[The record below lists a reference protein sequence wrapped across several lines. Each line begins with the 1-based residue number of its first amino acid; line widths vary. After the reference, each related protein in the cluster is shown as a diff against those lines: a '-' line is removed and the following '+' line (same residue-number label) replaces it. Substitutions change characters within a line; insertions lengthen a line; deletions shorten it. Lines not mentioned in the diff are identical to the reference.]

1 MARKTRQ
8 DSNSLIM
15 NKNLSSISLKEYAEE
30 SYLNYSMYVILD
42 RALPHIGDGMK
53 PVQRRILYAMS
64 ELGLNASSKYK
75 KSARTVGD
83 VIGKFHPHGD
93 SAAYEAMVL
102 MAQNFSFRYPLVD
115 GQGNWGTQDDPKSF
129 AAMRYTESKLTGF
142 ADLLLSELKLGTVD
156 WQPNFDGS
164 LLEPT
169 ILAKIPS
176 ILLNGTTG
184 IAVGMATDIPSHNI
198 NEVLD
203 ACIYVLEN
211 PKASTKDLLKFI
223 QGPDFSNPA
232 PIIISSD
239 ELVEIYETGR
249 GGFKIRAFWD
259 TEGND
264 IVVRALPH
272 QASGSKILEQIA
284 DQMQKKKLP
293 MVVDLRD
300 EGDHKEPVR
309 LVISLKSNRINATE
323 VMNHLFATTDLQ
335 KNYRVNM
342 NLISL
347 KGSPRVFALKDLI
360 AEWLKFR
367 QQTVMRKL
375 EHRLDQVHDRI
386 HILEGLLIV
395 YLDLDK
401 VIHIIRNSDEPKKE
415 LMKAFKIS
423 EVQTNA
429 ILEIRLRQLAKLEQI
444 KLEEEKNTLEVE
456 RSDLEK
462 IIQSKS
468 RLKTYIKNELK
479 EIKENFGDDRN
490 SPIESSSEA
499 KAFSEEEVVTSEPVT
514 VILSKAGWIRS
525 AKGHDINPTSLAF
538 RGDDKLQHS
547 AQGRN
552 NQTTVFFD
560 SGGKAFSLPAHSL
573 PSARGMGE
581 PITGRVTAESGVTFE
596 GVAIGTEESKILISN
611 SAGFGFISNLSN
623 AISNQKKGKQFMKT
637 PEGAS
642 VISPIAIHES
652 HKFVAATFSSQD
664 NKGKVSNK
672 MLIFPI
678 DELPVLPK
686 GKGNK
691 LISISTK
698 SFKEKSEF
706 MMDVCCLAE
715 DSKLHIHHEGKT
727 GGKTWTLKE
736 LEEYVSSRAKRGRVL
751 PAGYNGRIMLEEI
764 SKSSDA
770 APE

>member
-1 MARKTRQ
+1 
-8 DSNSLIM
+8 M
-15 NKNLSSISLKEYAEE
+15 NTDKNINSISLKEYAEE

-42 RALPHIGDGMK
+42 RALPHVGDGMK

-64 ELGLNASSKYK
+64 ELGLNAGSKYK

-164 LLEPT
+164 LLEPI
-169 ILAKIPS
+169 ILPAKIPS

-198 NEVLD
+198 QEVLD
-203 ACIYVLEN
+203 ACIHILDN
-211 PKASTKDLLKFI
+211 PKASTKDLLKYI
-223 QGPDFSNPA
+223 KGPDFSNNA
-232 PIIISSD
+232 PLIASAE
-239 ELVEIYETGR
+239 ELLEMYETGR
-249 GGFKIRAFWD
+249 GGFKIRANWAQ
-259 TEGND
+259 EGND
-264 IVVRALPH
+264 IVVNALPH

-284 DQMQKKKLP
+284 EQMLKKKLP

-309 LVISLKSNRINATE
+309 LVIALKSNRVDAAE
-323 VMNHLFATTDLQ
+323 VMNHLYATTDLQ
-335 KNYRVNM
+335 KNYRSNI

-347 KGSPRVFALKDLI
+347 KGSPRVFALNQLLS
-360 AEWLKFR
+360 EWIKFR

-375 EHRLDQVHDRI
+375 EHRLDQVDDRI

-401 VIHIIRNSDEPKKE
+401 VIHIIRNSDDPKKE

-423 EVQTNA
+423 EIQTNA

-444 KLEEEKNTLEVE
+444 KLEEEKTALEIE
-456 RSDLEK
+456 RSELEK
-462 IIQSKS
+462 IIKSKA

-479 EIKENFGDDRN
+479 DIKEKFGDERN
-490 SPIESSSEA
+490 SPIESFASA
-499 KAFSEEEVVTSEPVT
+499 KAFSEEEMVTSEPVT
-514 VILSKAGWIRS
+514 VVLSKAGWIRS
-525 AKGHDINPTSLAF
+525 AKGHEIDPSSLTF

-547 AQGRN
+547 AKGRN
-552 NQTTVFFD
+552 NQTAVFFD
-560 SGGKAFSLPAHSL
+560 SGGKAFSLSAHSL

-581 PITGRVTAESGVTFE
+581 PLTGRIVSESGVTFE
-596 GVAIGTEESKILISN
+596 GVAIGAEESQILISN

-637 PEGAS
+637 PDGSS
-642 VISPIAIHES
+642 VISPIAINEN

-678 DELPVLPK
+678 EELPVLPR

-698 SFKEKSEF
+698 SFKEKAEY

-727 GGKTWTLKE
+727 GGKTWTLNE
-736 LEEYVSSRAKRGRVL
+736 LDEYISSRAKRGRVL
-751 PAGYNGRIMLEEI
+751 PAGYNGNIKLEEVQ
-764 SKSSDA
+764 KSSDT

>member
-1 MARKTRQ
+1 
-8 DSNSLIM
+8 M
-15 NKNLSSISLKEYAEE
+15 NTDKNINSISLKEYAEE

-64 ELGLNASSKYK
+64 ELGLNAGSKYK

-164 LLEPT
+164 LLEPI
-169 ILAKIPS
+169 ILPAKIPS

-198 NEVLD
+198 QEVLD
-203 ACIYVLEN
+203 ACIHILDN
-211 PKASTKDLLKFI
+211 PKASTKDLLKYI
-223 QGPDFSNPA
+223 KGPDFSNNA
-232 PIIISSD
+232 PLIASAE
-239 ELVEIYETGR
+239 ELLEMYETGR
-249 GGFKIRAFWD
+249 GGFKIRANW
-259 TEGND
+259 TQEGND
-264 IVVRALPH
+264 IVVNALPH

-284 DQMQKKKLP
+284 EQMLKKKLP

-309 LVISLKSNRINATE
+309 LVIALKSNRVDAAE
-323 VMNHLFATTDLQ
+323 VMNHLYATTDLQ
-335 KNYRVNM
+335 KNYRSNI

-347 KGSPRVFALKDLI
+347 KGSPRVFSLNQLLS
-360 AEWLKFR
+360 EWLKFR

-375 EHRLDQVHDRI
+375 EHRLDQVDDRI

-401 VIHIIRNSDEPKKE
+401 VIHIIRNSDDPKKE

-423 EVQTNA
+423 EIQTNA

-444 KLEEEKNTLEVE
+444 KLEEEKTALEIE
-456 RSDLEK
+456 RSELEK
-462 IIQSKS
+462 IIKSKA

-479 EIKENFGDDRN
+479 DIKEKFGDERN
-490 SPIESSSEA
+490 SPIESFASA
-499 KAFSEEEVVTSEPVT
+499 KAFSEEEMVTSEPVT
-514 VILSKAGWIRS
+514 VVLSKAGWIRS
-525 AKGHDINPTSLAF
+525 AKGHEIDPSSLTF

-547 AQGRN
+547 AKGRN
-552 NQTTVFFD
+552 NQTAVFFD
-560 SGGKAFSLPAHSL
+560 SGGKAFSLSAHSL

-581 PITGRVTAESGVTFE
+581 PLTGRIVSESGVTFE
-596 GVAIGTEESKILISN
+596 GVAIGAEESQILISN

-637 PEGAS
+637 PDGSS
-642 VISPIAIHES
+642 VISPIAINEN

-678 DELPVLPK
+678 EELPVLPR

-698 SFKEKSEF
+698 SFKEKAEY

-727 GGKTWTLKE
+727 GGKTWTLNE
-736 LEEYVSSRAKRGRVL
+736 LDEYISSRAKRGRVL
-751 PAGYNGRIMLEEI
+751 PAGYNGNIKLEEVQ
-764 SKSSDA
+764 KSSDT

>member
-1 MARKTRQ
+1 
-8 DSNSLIM
+8 M
-15 NKNLSSISLKEYAEE
+15 NTDKNINSISLKEYAEE

-42 RALPHIGDGMK
+42 RALPHVGDGMK

-64 ELGLNASSKYK
+64 ELGLNAGSKYK

-164 LLEPT
+164 LLEPI
-169 ILAKIPS
+169 ILPAKIPS

-198 NEVLD
+198 QEVLD
-203 ACIYVLEN
+203 ACIHILDN
-211 PKASTKDLLKFI
+211 PKASTKDLLKYI
-223 QGPDFSNPA
+223 KGPDFSNNA
-232 PIIISSD
+232 PLIASAE
-239 ELVEIYETGR
+239 ELLEMYETGR
-249 GGFKIRAFWD
+249 GGFKIRANW
-259 TEGND
+259 TQEGND
-264 IVVRALPH
+264 IVVNALPH

-284 DQMQKKKLP
+284 EQMLKKKLP

-309 LVISLKSNRINATE
+309 LVIALKSNRVDAAE
-323 VMNHLFATTDLQ
+323 VMNHLYATTDLQ
-335 KNYRVNM
+335 KNYRSNI

-347 KGSPRVFALKDLI
+347 KGSPRVFALNQLLS
-360 AEWLKFR
+360 EWLKFR

-375 EHRLDQVHDRI
+375 EHRLDQVDDRI
-386 HILEGLLIV
+386 HILKGLLIV

-401 VIHIIRNSDEPKKE
+401 VIHIIRNSDDPKKE

-423 EVQTNA
+423 EIQTNA

-444 KLEEEKNTLEVE
+444 KLEEEKTALEIE
-456 RSDLEK
+456 RSELEK
-462 IIQSKS
+462 IIKSKA

-479 EIKENFGDDRN
+479 DIKEKFGDERK
-490 SPIESSSEA
+490 SPIESFASA
-499 KAFSEEEVVTSEPVT
+499 KAFSEEEMVTSEPVT
-514 VILSKAGWIRS
+514 VVLSKAGWIRS
-525 AKGHDINPTSLAF
+525 AKGHEIDPSSLTF

-547 AQGRN
+547 AKGRN
-552 NQTTVFFD
+552 NQTAVFFD
-560 SGGKAFSLPAHSL
+560 SGGKAFSLSAHSL

-581 PITGRVTAESGVTFE
+581 PLTGRIVSESGVTFE
-596 GVAIGTEESKILISN
+596 GVAIGAEESQILISN

-637 PEGAS
+637 PEGSS
-642 VISPIAIHES
+642 VISPIAINEN

-678 DELPVLPK
+678 EELPVLPR

-698 SFKEKSEF
+698 SFKEKAEY

-727 GGKTWTLKE
+727 GGKTWTLNE
-736 LEEYVSSRAKRGRVL
+736 LDEYISSRAKRGRVL
-751 PAGYNGRIMLEEI
+751 PAGYNGNIKLEEVQ
-764 SKSSDA
+764 KSSDT

>member
-1 MARKTRQ
+1 
-8 DSNSLIM
+8 M
-15 NKNLSSISLKEYAEE
+15 NTNKSLSSISLKEYAEE

-64 ELGLNASSKYK
+64 ELGLNAGSKYK

-164 LLEPT
+164 LLEPI
-169 ILAKIPS
+169 ILPAKIPS

-203 ACIYVLEN
+203 ACIHLLGN
-211 PKASTKDLLKFI
+211 PKATSKDLLKFI
-223 QGPDFSNPA
+223 KGPDFSNPA
-232 PIIISSD
+232 PIIVSSE
-239 ELVEIYETGR
+239 ELKEMYETGR
-249 GGFKIRAFWD
+249 GGFKIRAHWD
-259 TEGND
+259 IEGND
-264 IVVRALPH
+264 IIVRALPH

-335 KNYRVNM
+335 KNYRSNM

-360 AEWLKFR
+360 SEWLKFR

-375 EHRLDQVHDRI
+375 EHRLDQVDDRI
-386 HILEGLLIV
+386 HVLEGLLIV

-401 VIHIIRNSDEPKKE
+401 VIHIIRNSDNPKKE

-423 EVQTNA
+423 EIQTNA

-444 KLEEEKNTLEVE
+444 KLEEEKSSLEAE
-456 RSDLEK
+456 RAELEK
-462 IIQSKS
+462 IIKSKA
-468 RLKTYIKNELK
+468 RLKTYIRNELK
-479 EIKENFGDDRN
+479 EIKENFGDVRN
-490 SPIESSSEA
+490 SPIESSSAA
-499 KAFSEEEVVTSEPVT
+499 KAFSEEETVTSEAVT
-514 VILSKAGWIRS
+514 VILSKAGWVRS
-525 AKGHDINPTSLAF
+525 AKGHDIDPNSLTY

-547 AQGRN
+547 ARGKN
-552 NQTTVFFD
+552 NQTAVFFD

-581 PITGRVTAESGVTFE
+581 PLTGRVVSESGMTFE
-596 GVAIGTEESKILISN
+596 GVAIGAEESKILISN
-611 SAGFGFISNLSN
+611 SAGFGFISDLSN
-623 AISNQKKGKQFMKT
+623 AISNQKKGKQFMKA
-637 PEGAS
+637 PEGSS
-642 VISPIAIHES
+642 VISPVEIDEN
-652 HKFVAATFSSQD
+652 HKFVAAAFSSKD
-664 NKGKVSNK
+664 IKGRVSNK
-672 MLIFPI
+672 MLIFQI
-678 DELPVLPK
+678 EELPVLPK

-698 SFKEKSEF
+698 AFKEKSEY

-727 GGKTWTLKE
+727 GGKTWALKE
-736 LEEYVSSRAKRGRVL
+736 LEEYISSRAKRGRVL
-751 PAGYNGRIMLEEI
+751 PTGYNGRIQLEEI
-764 SKSSDA
+764 KKSSEV

>member
-1 MARKTRQ
+1 
-8 DSNSLIM
+8 M
-15 NKNLSSISLKEYAEE
+15 NKNPSSISLKEYAEE

-64 ELGLNASSKYK
+64 ELGLNAGSKYK

-169 ILAKIPS
+169 ILPAKIPS

-203 ACIYVLEN
+203 ACIHLLDN
-211 PKASTKDLLKFI
+211 PKSTTKDLLKFI
-223 QGPDFSNPA
+223 QGPDFSNSA
-232 PIIISSD
+232 PIIVSPE
-239 ELVEIYETGR
+239 ELVEIYDTGR
-249 GGFKIRAFWD
+249 GGFKIRAQWD

-293 MVVDLRD
+293 MVIDLRD

-309 LVISLKSNRINATE
+309 LVISLKSNRVDATE

-335 KNYRVNM
+335 KNYRANM

-347 KGSPRVFALKDLI
+347 KGSPRVFALRDLI

-401 VIHIIRNSDEPKKE
+401 VINIIRNSDDPKKE

-423 EVQTNA
+423 EIQTNA

-444 KLEEEKNTLEVE
+444 KLEDEKGSLETE
-456 RSDLEK
+456 RSELEK
-462 IIQSKS
+462 IIKSKA
-468 RLKTYIKNELK
+468 RLKTYIKNELI
-479 EIKENFGDDRN
+479 EIKEKFGDDRN
-490 SPIESSSEA
+490 SPIESSSDA
-499 KAFSEEEVVTSEPVT
+499 KAFSEEEVVTSEAVT

-525 AKGHDINPTSLAF
+525 AKGHDIDPTNLTY
-538 RGDDKLQHS
+538 RGDDQLQHF
-547 AQGRN
+547 AKGRN
-552 NQTTVFFD
+552 NQTAVFFD

-581 PITGRVTAESGVTFE
+581 PLTGRVVAESGVTFE
-596 GVAIGTEESKILISN
+596 GVAIGIDESQILIAN
-611 SAGFGFISNLSN
+611 SAGFGFISQLSN

-642 VISPIAIHES
+642 VISPVAINEN

-672 MLIFPI
+672 LLIFPI
-678 DELPVLPK
+678 EELPVLPR

-698 SFKEKSEF
+698 AFKDKTEF

-727 GGKTWTLKE
+727 GGKIWTLKD
-736 LEEYVSSRAKRGRVL
+736 LEEYISSRAKRGRVL
-751 PAGYNGRIMLEEI
+751 PTGYNGRIMLEEI
-764 SKSSDA
+764 SKSSEA

>member
-1 MARKTRQ
+1 
-8 DSNSLIM
+8 M
-15 NKNLSSISLKEYAEE
+15 NTDKNINSISLKEYAEE

-42 RALPHIGDGMK
+42 RALPHVGDGMK

-64 ELGLNASSKYK
+64 ELGLNAGSKYK

-164 LLEPT
+164 LLEPI
-169 ILAKIPS
+169 ILPAKIPS

-198 NEVLD
+198 QEVLD
-203 ACIYVLEN
+203 ACIHILDN
-211 PKASTKDLLKFI
+211 PKASTKDLLKYI
-223 QGPDFSNPA
+223 KGPDFSNNA
-232 PIIISSD
+232 PLIASAE
-239 ELVEIYETGR
+239 ELLEMYETGR
-249 GGFKIRAFWD
+249 GGFKIRANW
-259 TEGND
+259 TQEGND
-264 IVVRALPH
+264 IVVNALPH

-284 DQMQKKKLP
+284 EQMLKKKLP

-309 LVISLKSNRINATE
+309 LVIALKSNRVDAAE
-323 VMNHLFATTDLQ
+323 VMNHLYATTDLQ
-335 KNYRVNM
+335 KNYRSNI

-347 KGSPRVFALKDLI
+347 KGSPRVFALNQLLS
-360 AEWLKFR
+360 EWLKFR

-375 EHRLDQVHDRI
+375 EHRLDQVDDRI

-401 VIHIIRNSDEPKKE
+401 VIHIIRNSDDPKKE

-423 EVQTNA
+423 EIQTNA

-444 KLEEEKNTLEVE
+444 KLEEEKTALEIE
-456 RSDLEK
+456 RSELEK
-462 IIQSKS
+462 IIKSKA

-479 EIKENFGDDRN
+479 DIKEKFGDERN
-490 SPIESSSEA
+490 SPIESFASA
-499 KAFSEEEVVTSEPVT
+499 KAFSEEEMVTSEPVT
-514 VILSKAGWIRS
+514 VVLSKAGWIRS
-525 AKGHDINPTSLAF
+525 AKGHEIDPSSLTF
-538 RGDDKLQHS
+538 RGDDKLQH
-547 AQGRN
+547 AAKGRN
-552 NQTTVFFD
+552 NQTAVFFD
-560 SGGKAFSLPAHSL
+560 SGGKAFSLSAHSL

-581 PITGRVTAESGVTFE
+581 PLTGRIVSESGVTFE
-596 GVAIGTEESKILISN
+596 GVAIGAEESQILISN

-637 PEGAS
+637 PDGSS
-642 VISPIAIHES
+642 VISPIAINEN

-678 DELPVLPK
+678 EELPVLPR

-698 SFKEKSEF
+698 SFKEKAEY

-727 GGKTWTLKE
+727 GGKTWTLNE
-736 LEEYVSSRAKRGRVL
+736 LDEYISSRAKRGRVL
-751 PAGYNGRIMLEEI
+751 PAGYNGNIKLEEVQ
-764 SKSSDA
+764 KSSDT

>member
-1 MARKTRQ
+1 
-8 DSNSLIM
+8 M
-15 NKNLSSISLKEYAEE
+15 NTDKNINSISLKEYAEE

-42 RALPHIGDGMK
+42 RALPHVGDGMK

-64 ELGLNASSKYK
+64 ELGLNAGSKYK

-164 LLEPT
+164 LLEPI
-169 ILAKIPS
+169 ILPAKIPS

-198 NEVLD
+198 QEVLD
-203 ACIYVLEN
+203 ACIHILDN
-211 PKASTKDLLKFI
+211 PKASTKDLLKYI
-223 QGPDFSNPA
+223 KGPDFSNNA
-232 PIIISSD
+232 PLIASAE
-239 ELVEIYETGR
+239 ELLEMYETGR
-249 GGFKIRAFWD
+249 GGFKIRANW
-259 TEGND
+259 TQEGND
-264 IVVRALPH
+264 IVVNALPH

-284 DQMQKKKLP
+284 EQMLKKKLP

-309 LVISLKSNRINATE
+309 LVIALKSNRVDAAE
-323 VMNHLFATTDLQ
+323 VMNHLYATTDLQ
-335 KNYRVNM
+335 KNYRSNI

-347 KGSPRVFALKDLI
+347 KGSPRVFALNQLLS
-360 AEWLKFR
+360 EWLKFR

-375 EHRLDQVHDRI
+375 EHRLDQVDDRI

-401 VIHIIRNSDEPKKE
+401 VIHIIRNSDDPKKE

-423 EVQTNA
+423 EIQTNA

-444 KLEEEKNTLEVE
+444 KLEEEKTTLEIE
-456 RSDLEK
+456 RSELEK
-462 IIQSKS
+462 IIKSKA

-479 EIKENFGDDRN
+479 DIKEKFGDERN
-490 SPIESSSEA
+490 SPIESLASA
-499 KAFSEEEVVTSEPVT
+499 KAFSEEEMVTSEPVT
-514 VILSKAGWIRS
+514 VVLSKAGWIRS
-525 AKGHDINPTSLAF
+525 AKGHEIDPSSLTF

-547 AQGRN
+547 AKGRN
-552 NQTTVFFD
+552 NQTAVFFD
-560 SGGKAFSLPAHSL
+560 SGGKAFSLSAHSL

-581 PITGRVTAESGVTFE
+581 PLTGRIVSESGVTFE
-596 GVAIGTEESKILISN
+596 GVAIGAEESQILISN

-637 PEGAS
+637 PDGSS
-642 VISPIAIHES
+642 VISPIAINEN

-678 DELPVLPK
+678 EELPVLPR

-698 SFKEKSEF
+698 SFKEKAEY

-727 GGKTWTLKE
+727 GGKTWTLNE
-736 LEEYVSSRAKRGRVL
+736 LDEYISSRAKRGRVL
-751 PAGYNGRIMLEEI
+751 PAGYNGNIKLEEVQ
-764 SKSSDA
+764 KSSDT

>member
-1 MARKTRQ
+1 
-8 DSNSLIM
+8 M
-15 NKNLSSISLKEYAEE
+15 NTDKNINSISLKEYAEE

-42 RALPHIGDGMK
+42 RALPHVGDGMK

-64 ELGLNASSKYK
+64 ELGLNAGSKYK

-164 LLEPT
+164 LLEPI
-169 ILAKIPS
+169 ILPAKIPS

-198 NEVLD
+198 QEVLD
-203 ACIYVLEN
+203 ACIHILDN
-211 PKASTKDLLKFI
+211 PKASTKDLLKYI
-223 QGPDFSNPA
+223 KGPDFSNNA
-232 PIIISSD
+232 PLIASAE
-239 ELVEIYETGR
+239 ELLEMYETGR
-249 GGFKIRAFWD
+249 GGFKIRANW
-259 TEGND
+259 TQEGND
-264 IVVRALPH
+264 IVVNALPH

-284 DQMQKKKLP
+284 EQMLKKKLP

-309 LVISLKSNRINATE
+309 LVIALKSNRVDAAE
-323 VMNHLFATTDLQ
+323 VMNHLYATTDLQ
-335 KNYRVNM
+335 KNYRSNI

-347 KGSPRVFALKDLI
+347 KGSPRVFALNQLLS
-360 AEWLKFR
+360 EWLKFR

-375 EHRLDQVHDRI
+375 EHRLDQVDDRI

-401 VIHIIRNSDEPKKE
+401 VIHIIRNSDDPKKE

-423 EVQTNA
+423 EIQTNA

-444 KLEEEKNTLEVE
+444 KLEEEKTALEIE
-456 RSDLEK
+456 RSELEK
-462 IIQSKS
+462 IIKSKA

-479 EIKENFGDDRN
+479 DIKEKFGDERN
-490 SPIESSSEA
+490 SPIESFASA
-499 KAFSEEEVVTSEPVT
+499 KAFSEEEMVTSEPVT
-514 VILSKAGWIRS
+514 VVLSIAGWIRS
-525 AKGHDINPTSLAF
+525 AKGHEIDPSSLTF

-547 AQGRN
+547 AKGRN
-552 NQTTVFFD
+552 NQTAVFFD
-560 SGGKAFSLPAHSL
+560 SGGKAFSLSAHSL

-581 PITGRVTAESGVTFE
+581 PLTGRIVSESGVTFE
-596 GVAIGTEESKILISN
+596 GVAIGAEESQILISN

-637 PEGAS
+637 PDGSS
-642 VISPIAIHES
+642 VISPIAINEN

-678 DELPVLPK
+678 EELPVLPR

-698 SFKEKSEF
+698 SFKEKAEY

-727 GGKTWTLKE
+727 GGKTWTLNE
-736 LEEYVSSRAKRGRVL
+736 LDEYISSRAKRGRVL
-751 PAGYNGRIMLEEI
+751 PAGYNGNIKLEEVQ
-764 SKSSDA
+764 KSNDT